1 MRYFLVTYLKKADGR
16 MDELVSVSQR
26 CRPRDLTE
34 SSVILDFKSRDVLKS
49 SLQGTNI
56 PRDWQRIRDY
66 YYQHYTKVI
75 DQLES
80 AWPDQAT

>member
-1 MRYFLVTYLKKADGR
+1 MRYFLVTYMKKPDGR

-34 SSVILDFKSRDVLKS
+34 ASVILDFRDKAVLKS
-49 SLQGTNI
+49 SLRGTTI

-66 YYQHYTKVI
+66 YHLHYAKVI

-80 AWPDQAT
+80 SWPNQAT

>member
-1 MRYFLVTYLKKADGR
+1 MRYFLVTYFKKPDGR

-66 YYQHYTKVI
+66 YHQHYSKVI

-80 AWPDQAT
+80 AWPDQVT

>member
-80 AWPDQAT
+80 AWPDQAA